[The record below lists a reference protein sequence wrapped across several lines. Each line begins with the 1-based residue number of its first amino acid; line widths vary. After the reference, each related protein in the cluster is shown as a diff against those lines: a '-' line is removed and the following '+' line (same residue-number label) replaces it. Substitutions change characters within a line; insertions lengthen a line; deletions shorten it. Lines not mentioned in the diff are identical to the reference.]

1 MYFEYYLYTYFCF
14 SVVIL
19 PCALAN
25 INPWFNS
32 KHGKTNSREKSRRIT
47 PVKMHGVL
55 FFSIS
60 QYIHEQFI
68 TKSRGLMAP

>member
-1 MYFEYYLYTYFCF
+1 MYFEYYLYTYFCL

-25 INPWFNS
+25 IN
-32 KHGKTNSREKSRRIT
+32 REKSRRIT